1 MTQHISRQA
10 FVRGALGAVA
20 AGALLGSCRS
30 KPAPAPPT
38 PPGTPAPQP
47 TSAAAGPPDFSAL
60 AATIEGRVV
69 LPSSAEFAAAKGVF
83 NTRFAG
89 STPVAVVAVKSTADL
104 QKAVAFAAKNQVK
117 VAARS
122 GGHSY
127 IAASAPNG
135 AMVIDLRQL
144 PGTVTFDEGRG
155 LATVSAAA
163 DLNSVQTA
171 LAAHGRSIP
180 TGTCPTVG
188 VAGLTLG
195 GGLGTTARNWGLT
208 CDALTSAAVVLP
220 SGEAVTASP
229 DDHPDLFWALRGGG
243 GGNFGVVTSFT
254 FRTFATGDR
263 DVVNLAFPES
273 ATAETILGWHTW
285 LSTADRAIW
294 GMVDI
299 TVGSGVGRCGIVLAT
314 PSGVGRKAAET
325 LSTAIGIRPIENTVQ
340 TLGHLDFVHY
350 FAGGE
355 QATRPRSFVAG
366 SDIIGEMTPAAAKS
380 VVAGAASW
388 PPEAGAATAVI
399 ESLDAA
405 VGDVGPGDSA
415 FPWRR
420 QAANVQW
427 YTEPQSP
434 GGVDT
439 ATKWLASAHEAVRAG
454 SVGGYV
460 NYLEAD
466 TPAAR
471 YFGAN
476 LLRLSQIRQKYD
488 PAGLMYSGAPY

>member
-1 MTQHISRQA
+1 MTHQISRQA
-10 FVRGALGAVA
+10 FVRGTLSAVA

-30 KPAPAPPT
+30 NPAPAPPS
-38 PPGTPAPQP
+38 PAGAPGPQP
-47 TSAAAGPPDFSAL
+47 TSAAPTPQGFSGL
-60 AATIEGRVV
+60 ADTIEGRVI
-69 LPSSAEFAAAKGVF
+69 LPSGADFAAAKTVF
-83 NTRFAG
+83 NARFAG
-89 STPVAVVAVKSTADL
+89 SIPAAIVAVKSSADV
-104 QKAVAFAAKNQVK
+104 QKAVAFAAKNQFK

-127 IAASAPNG
+127 IGASAPNG

-144 PGTVTFDEGRG
+144 PRGVTYDEGRG

-163 DLNSVQTA
+163 DLDSVQTA

-188 VAGLTLG
+188 VAGLTMG

-208 CDALTSAAVVLP
+208 CDALASASIVLP

-229 DDHPDLFWALRGGG
+229 DDHSDLFWALRGGG
-243 GGNFGVVTSFT
+243 GGNLGVVTSFT
-254 FRTFATGDR
+254 FRTFPTGDR
-263 DVVNLAFPES
+263 DVVNLAFPEGAS
-273 ATAETILGWHTW
+273 AEVILGWHTW
-285 LSTADRAIW
+285 LGTADRAIW

-299 TVGSGVGRCGIVLAT
+299 TVGSGVDRCKIVLAT
-314 PSGVGRKAAET
+314 PPGAGRQTAET
-325 LSTAIGIRPIENTVQ
+325 LSTAVGLRLIESTVR

-350 FAGGE
+350 FAGGA

-366 SDIIGEMTPAAAKS
+366 SDIIGDLTQAAAKS
-380 VVAGAASW
+380 LVAGAASW
-388 PPEAGAATAVI
+388 PPDAGAATAVI
-399 ESLDAA
+399 ESLDGA

-427 YTEPQSP
+427 YTEPRSP
-434 GGVDT
+434 GAVDT
-439 ATKWLASAHEAVRAG
+439 ATKWLASAHEAVRAA

-460 NYLEAD
+460 NYLEPD
-466 TPAAR
+466 TPASR

-476 LLRLSQIRQKYD
+476 LVRLSGIRQKYD
-488 PAGLMYSGAPY
+488 PNQSMHSGAPY